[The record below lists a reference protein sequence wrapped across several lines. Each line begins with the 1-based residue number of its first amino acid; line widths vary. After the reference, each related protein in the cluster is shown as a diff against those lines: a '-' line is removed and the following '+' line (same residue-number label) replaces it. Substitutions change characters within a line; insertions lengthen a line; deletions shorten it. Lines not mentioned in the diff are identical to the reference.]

1 MRHYFK
7 PSGQCQETGRDQ
19 GHTQM
24 GLDYLSNT
32 CEVAWSQGIDLYSA
46 FENRLLKGFEYTS
59 KYNLGFDVPYEPY
72 RSYQGRYYYKS
83 ISGKSRGKLRPMY
96 EKVLNHYQNRAGTET
111 PFTEQAVTKRRK
123 DSYQL
128 NRRPRSVSA
137 VDTLMFA
144 GQRDHRVNTPQAKL
158 PRP

>member
-1 MRHYFK
+1 
-7 PSGQCQETGRDQ
+7 
-19 GHTQM
+19 
-24 GLDYLSNT
+24 
-32 CEVAWSQGIDLYSA
+32 
-46 FENRLLKGFEYTS
+46 
-59 KYNLGFDVPYEPY
+59 
-72 RSYQGRYYYKS
+72 
-83 ISGKSRGKLRPMY
+83 MY